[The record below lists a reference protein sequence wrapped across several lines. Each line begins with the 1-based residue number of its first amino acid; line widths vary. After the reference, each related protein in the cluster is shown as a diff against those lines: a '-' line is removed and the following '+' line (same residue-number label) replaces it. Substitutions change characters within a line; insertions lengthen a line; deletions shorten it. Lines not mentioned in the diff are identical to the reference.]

1 MFYFNYYFDNSLN
14 IGVIWSVTKLAKI
27 NPKEVVV
34 GLDVGRSGVKLAFL
48 FNNELKTHFI
58 PSVVSPAKQLTFDA
72 NPNVTKENTIEVDG
86 QSYFVGDTAIE
97 QGATQTVGLN
107 SNWLDGIEHKA
118 LLQRSKT
125 FLKSYGVIPRLIVA
139 GLPVNTFNSN
149 AELLYQQVKSVFGC
163 SVAPVPQP
171 WGVFQDCIL
180 NDEGRYKP
188 NGTNTACKKFAVIDV
203 GHFTTD
209 ILLMNNFQWIQESSG
224 SSVGMY
230 KAVMDLQNRLGST
243 GTNTTLIECQE
254 IMRTGKLKEFGE
266 YRDVTDLVNESIPMT
281 VSLVV
286 QDVKNLLGNQ
296 ARTIDHIIIAGG
308 GSQAVFDELKK
319 LWPQCE
325 LADNPRY
332 SVAIGMR
339 KYGITQALSDPSC
352 LELSA

>member
-1 MFYFNYYFDNSLN
+1 M
-14 IGVIWSVTKLAKI
+14 IWSVTKLAKI

-72 NPNVTKENTIEVDG
+72 NPSVTRENTIEVDG
-86 QSYFVGDTAIE
+86 QLFFVGETAIE
-97 QGATQTVGLN
+97 QGASQTVGLN
-107 SNWLDGIEHKA
+107 SNWLEGVEHKA

-125 FLKSYGVIPRLIVA
+125 FLKSYGVVPRMIVA

-149 AELLYQQVKSVFGC
+149 AELLFQQVKAVFGC
-163 SVAPVPQP
+163 SVLPVPQP

-180 NDEGRYKP
+180 SDDGRYKA
-188 NGTNTACKKFAVIDV
+188 NGTNTAFKKFAVIDV

-230 KAVMDLQNRLGST
+230 KAAMELQNRLGAK
-243 GTNTTLIECQE
+243 GTNATLIECQE
-254 IMRTGKLKEFGE
+254 IMRTGKLKEFGAF
-266 YRDVTDLVNESIPMT
+266 RDVSDLVKEAIPMT
-281 VSLVV
+281 VSTVV

-308 GSQAVFDELKK
+308 GSNSVYEELKN
-319 LWPQCE
+319 LWPQCD
-325 LADNPRY
+325 LAENPRY
-332 SVAIGMR
+332 SVAVGMR
-339 KYGITQALSDPSC
+339 KYGVSQALSDPSC
-352 LELSA
+352 LELTA

>member
-1 MFYFNYYFDNSLN
+1 M
-14 IGVIWSVTKLAKI
+14 AKI

-48 FNNELKTHFI
+48 FNNEIKTHFI

-72 NPNVTKENTIEVDG
+72 NPKVTKENTIEVDG
-86 QSYFVGDTAIE
+86 QMFFVGETAIE

-107 SNWLDGIEHKA
+107 SNWLEGVEHKA
-118 LLQRSKT
+118 LLKRSQT
-125 FLKSYGVIPRLIVA
+125 YLKSYGVIPRMVVV

-149 AELLYQQVKSVFGC
+149 AELLFKQVKSVFEC
-163 SVAPVPQP
+163 AVLPVPQP

-180 NDEGRYKP
+180 NDEGRYKG
-188 NGTNTACKKFAVIDV
+188 NGTSKAYEKFAVIDV

-230 KAVMDLQNRLGST
+230 KAVMELQNRLGAK
-243 GTNTTLIECQE
+243 GTNATLIECQE
-254 IMRTGKLKEFGE
+254 IMRTGKLKEFGKL
-266 YRDVTDLVNESIPMT
+266 RDVSDLVKESIPMT
-281 VSLVV
+281 VSTVV

-308 GSQAVFDELKK
+308 GSNSVYEELKT

-325 LADNPRY
+325 LAENPRY

-339 KYGITQALSDPSC
+339 KYGVSQAISDPSC
-352 LELSA
+352 IAVTA

>member
-1 MFYFNYYFDNSLN
+1 ML
-14 IGVIWSVTKLAKI
+14 WSVTKLAKI

-72 NPNVTKENTIEVDG
+72 NPSVTRENTIEVDG
-86 QSYFVGDTAIE
+86 QMYFVGETAIE

-107 SNWLDGIEHKA
+107 SNWLEGVEHKA

-125 FLKSYGVIPRLIVA
+125 FLKSYGIVPRMVVA

-149 AELLYQQVKSVFGC
+149 SELLFQQVKAVFGC
-163 SVAPVPQP
+163 SVLPVPQP

-180 NDEGRYKP
+180 NDDGRYKA
-188 NGTNTACKKFAVIDV
+188 NGTNTAFKKFAVIDV

-230 KAVMDLQNRLGST
+230 KAAMELQNRLGAK
-243 GTNTTLIECQE
+243 GTNATLIECQE
-254 IMRTGKLKEFGE
+254 IMRTGKLKEFGKF
-266 YRDVTDLVNESIPMT
+266 RDVSDLVKEAIPMT
-281 VSLVV
+281 VSTVV

-308 GSQAVFDELKK
+308 GSNSIFEELKN
-319 LWPQCE
+319 LCAQCS
-325 LADNPRY
+325 LAENPRY
-332 SVAIGMR
+332 SVAVGMR
-339 KYGITQALSDPSC
+339 KYGVSQALADLSC
-352 LELSA
+352 LELPA